1 VLLPNFVGSNL
12 IDVQRTHR
20 ALVYQAHLRQ
30 DVTRL
35 VARAGGSQKLL
46 ACGSVMTEGFQVPMV
61 AWTLGV
67 HTLQV
72 AASPAA
78 HAPLPPPPNVILQT
92 RAQRNATLLPIV
104 HNWSATHYRFVQDQR
119 TFRLFEHCHG

>member
-1 VLLPNFVGSNL
+1 VIPNFVGSNL

-30 DVTRL
+30 DITRI
-35 VARAGGSQKLL
+35 VDEAGGPQKLL
-46 ACGSVMTEGFQVPMV
+46 RCGSIMTEGFQVPLV

-72 AASPAA
+72 AASPAS

-104 HNWSATHYRFVQDQR
+104 HSWSGTHYNFVQRQR
-119 TFRLFEHCHG
+119 TFRLFEHCRG